1 MAAEKG
7 GTAMSKLIPGNQK
20 HLTLND
26 RLYIETSLNDGLSFK
41 EISKFLC
48 KDPTT
53 ISKEVRL
60 HRNMNTWNHGSFN
73 NPSNFCIHRFR
84 CRKKNVCEKL
94 FLCDRLCRS
103 CSKCNQ
109 TCKGFERET
118 CNRLQKAPFVCNGC
132 ENPRNRC
139 TIATK
144 YDYDAHFAQRQYE
157 ELLVRS
163 RQGLNLSKSDCR
175 KMDKVVSPLI
185 ENGQSPYMI
194 VTNHP
199 ELNVCVKTIYNYIDA
214 GVFTARN
221 VDLKR
226 KTRFKPRKGC
236 HKTQIKNREVF
247 INRTY
252 DDFKAL
258 SLKRNEFVEM
268 DTVKSAKGSLK
279 CILTI
284 YVPDIELLIAHL
296 MNRCTPG
303 AVRLVFDQYE
313 KSLGG
318 SYEFI
323 SVFPYVLTDR
333 GEEFGDPVRLE
344 TSPDGIQRTSI
355 YYCDP
360 MRSNQKGGIENVHTM
375 LRMIIP
381 KGTVLAPYT
390 QEDIRKAMNHVNSAP
405 REELGGETPY
415 KLALKKY
422 GPEILEALQ
431 LKYVAPD
438 DVILSPK
445 LLKYNR

>member
-1 MAAEKG
+1 
-7 GTAMSKLIPGNQK
+7 
-20 HLTLND
+20 
-26 RLYIETSLNDGLSFK
+26 
-41 EISKFLC
+41 
-48 KDPTT
+48 
-53 ISKEVRL
+53 
-60 HRNMNTWNHGSFN
+60 
-73 NPSNFCIHRFR
+73 
-84 CRKKNVCEKL
+84 
-94 FLCDRLCRS
+94 
-103 CSKCNQ
+103 
-109 TCKGFERET
+109 
-118 CNRLQKAPFVCNGC
+118 
-132 ENPRNRC
+132 
-139 TIATK
+139 
-144 YDYDAHFAQRQYE
+144 
-157 ELLVRS
+157 
-163 RQGLNLSKSDCR
+163 
-175 KMDKVVSPLI
+175 MDKVVSPLI

-194 VTNHP
+194 VANHP
-199 ELNVCVKTIYNYIDA
+199 ELNVSVKTIYNYIDA

-360 MRSNQKGGIENVHTM
+360 MRSNQKGGIENVHTI

-381 KGTVLAPYT
+381 KGTVLDPYT
-390 QEDIRKAMNHVNSAP
+390 QADIRKAMNHVNSAP

-422 GPEILEALQ
+422 GPEVLEALQ

-445 LLKYNR
+445 LLKYNY